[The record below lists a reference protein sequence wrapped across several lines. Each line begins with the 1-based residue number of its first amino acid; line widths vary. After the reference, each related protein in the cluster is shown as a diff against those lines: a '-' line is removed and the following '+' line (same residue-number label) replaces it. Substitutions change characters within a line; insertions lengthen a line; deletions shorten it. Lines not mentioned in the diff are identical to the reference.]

1 MSQLDQ
7 STVYQIE
14 RVDNVEE
21 LELSHNIIHSR
32 SQDQVRMSRSFWNL
46 SHDKHWVYAKRDSS
60 QSHETFR

>member
-32 SQDQVRMSRSFWNL
+32 SQDQVRMSRSF
-46 SHDKHWVYAKRDSS
+46 
-60 QSHETFR
+60 